1 MNNPD
6 KDIII
11 NIELYIKNY
20 DSKYNLFNSCKV
32 KSIKMGKSKKEIKKA
47 YCQFLI
53 QEEFSIL
60 KKQEKKK

>member
-6 KDIII
+6 KYFII

-32 KSIKMGKSKKEIKKA
+32 KSIVMGRDGTETRQSRRM
-47 YCQFLI
+47 
-53 QEEFSIL
+53 S
-60 KKQEKKK
+60 